1 MVPGLRVRESRA
13 SLDSRPP
20 EGKPFGGLFLYSIQM
35 TRFINYLLCLLL
47 LLLVA
52 CSNAEKEFMTPKQGE
67 VVLDVSADAYSLN
80 GTVIG
85 KTVADISNND
95 DLLIEPLNNELQK
108 IRLAEREEALRTGI
122 PRDEF
127 SKAKIR
133 IDENISYVTFY
144 KFIATTMFNGYD
156 PIQYVIGSNFSEPHV
171 MAVLEDMSSTFS
183 GERVN
188 RFTCRQAKL
197 GLQMAELSEKISHKR
212 KSNDEIWDS
221 RIKDTELLIKCAQK
235 YMDLSLAVR
244 FNGDAFYY
252 QLGLNE
258 SGLIDGKK
266 IDTYENLDDVWKII
280 EDIRLR
286 REFQEKNDRNQI
298 LVIFERDMPVK
309 NIAPVLKKL
318 EALGY
323 KVNLAL
329 QDRW

>member
-1 MVPGLRVRESRA
+1 
-13 SLDSRPP
+13 
-20 EGKPFGGLFLYSIQM
+20 
-35 TRFINYLLCLLL
+35 
-47 LLLVA
+47 
-52 CSNAEKEFMTPKQGE
+52 MTPKPGE
-67 VVLDVSADAYSLN
+67 IVVDVNVNEYSLN

-144 KFIATTMFNGYD
+144 EFIVTTMVNGYG
-156 PIQYVIGSNFSEPHV
+156 PVQYVIGSNFSEPHV
-171 MAVLEDMSSTFS
+171 MDVPEEMSSTFS

-188 RFTCRQAKL
+188 RFTCGQAKI
-197 GLQMAELSEKISHKR
+197 GLQMAELSEKTSHKR

-221 RIKDTELLIKCAQK
+221 RIKDTELLIRCAQK
-235 YMDLSLAVR
+235 YLDLSLAVR
-244 FNGDAFYY
+244 FNRDAFYY

-266 IDTYENLDDVWKII
+266 IDTYENIDDVWKII

-286 REFQEKNDRNQI
+286 PGMQDKEDRDLIVVVFENDI
-298 LVIFERDMPVK
+298 LVK
-309 NIAPVLKKL
+309 NLAPVVKKL
-318 EALGY
+318 KSFGY
-323 KVNLAL
+323 KVNLAIL
-329 QDRW
+329 GG

>member
-1 MVPGLRVRESRA
+1 
-13 SLDSRPP
+13 
-20 EGKPFGGLFLYSIQM
+20 
-35 TRFINYLLCLLL
+35 
-47 LLLVA
+47 
-52 CSNAEKEFMTPKQGE
+52 MTPKPGE
-67 VVLDVSADAYSLN
+67 IVVDVNVNEYSLN

-95 DLLIEPLNNELQK
+95 DLLIEQLNNELQK

-144 KFIATTMFNGYD
+144 KFMATTMFNGYD

-197 GLQMAELSEKISHKR
+197 RLQMAELSEKISHKR

-235 YMDLSLAVR
+235 YMDLSLAIR

-266 IDTYENLDDVWKII
+266 IDTYENIDDVWKII

-298 LVIFERDMPVK
+298 LVILERDMPVK
-309 NIAPVLKKL
+309 NLAPVLKKL

>member
-1 MVPGLRVRESRA
+1 MYFRHPIN
-13 SLDSRPP
+13 
-20 EGKPFGGLFLYSIQM
+20 LFLCSLV
-35 TRFINYLLCLLL
+35 FLLP
-47 LLLVA
+47 A
-52 CSNAEKEFMTPKQGE
+52 CHSDEKDFMTPKQGE

-85 KTVADISNND
+85 KTAADISNND
-95 DLLIEPLNNELQK
+95 GLLIKPLNDEFQK
-108 IRLAEREEALRTGI
+108 IRMVEAKETLRKGI

-127 SKAKIR
+127 SKAKIH
-133 IDENISYVTFY
+133 IDENISYVIFY
-144 KFIATTMFNGYD
+144 KFLSTTMFNGYG
-156 PIQYVIGSNFSEPHV
+156 PVQYVIGSNFSKPHLLDV
-171 MAVLEDMSSTFS
+171 PEEMSSTFS

-188 RFTCRQAKL
+188 RFTCHQAKIA
-197 GLQMAELSEKISHKR
+197 LQMAELSEKTSHKR

-266 IDTYENLDDVWKII
+266 IDTYENIDDVWKII

-298 LVIFERDMPVK
+298 LVILERDMPVK
-309 NIAPVLKKL
+309 NLAPVVKKL
-318 EALGY
+318 EAFGY